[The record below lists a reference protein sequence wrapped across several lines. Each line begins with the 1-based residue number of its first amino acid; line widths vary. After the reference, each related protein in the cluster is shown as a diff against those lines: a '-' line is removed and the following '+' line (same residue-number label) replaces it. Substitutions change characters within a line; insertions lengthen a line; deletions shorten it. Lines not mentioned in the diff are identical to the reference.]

1 MDIRL
6 NTDKNI
12 EGKEALAAQ
21 VEATVERALRHFDK
35 QITRIEVHLSDED
48 AGKSG
53 RDDKRCLME
62 ARLEGR
68 QPVAVTH
75 QAGSLSEAV
84 DGAASKLK
92 SLLTTALGR
101 LSTH

>member
-21 VEATVERALRHFDK
+21 VAAAVERALQRFDK

-75 QAGSLSEAV
+75 HAGSLSEAV
-84 DGAASKLK
+84 DGAANKLK

-101 LSTH
+101 LSGH